1 MLLFEKSL
9 VGTYCNRLYNL
20 KESHSP
26 FSCFG
31 QIKQIA
37 QAKIL
42 MSQILIRKR
51 ECYSSFHCCSHEC
64 LYCEAGAAALIDT
77 F

>member
-1 MLLFEKSL
+1 MFLFEKS
-9 VGTYCNRLYNL
+9 VIGAYCNRLYDL

-26 FSCFG
+26 FHAVAEL
-31 QIKQIA
+31 KQIA

-51 ECYSSFHCCSHEC
+51 ECY
-64 LYCEAGAAALIDT
+64 
-77 F
+77 